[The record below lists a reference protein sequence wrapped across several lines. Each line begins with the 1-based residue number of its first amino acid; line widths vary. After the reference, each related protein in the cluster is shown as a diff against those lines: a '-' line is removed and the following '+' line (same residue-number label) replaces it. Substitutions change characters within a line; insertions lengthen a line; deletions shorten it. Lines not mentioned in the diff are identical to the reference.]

1 MSQVKITV
9 FDDGNDV
16 YKKYV
21 NRWIITGSKFHGSK
35 VELTNVAEKEIK
47 ITVRDEGPGF
57 DPISL
62 DDPRADEKK
71 TLERGRGIF
80 IIKSYMDEL
89 HYNEQG
95 NTLTIIKAL

>member
-47 ITVRDEGPGF
+47 INSISSWKVEVIRDNNTFYEETVLPE
-57 DPISL
+57 
-62 DDPRADEKK
+62 
-71 TLERGRGIF
+71 
-80 IIKSYMDEL
+80 
-89 HYNEQG
+89 
-95 NTLTIIKAL
+95 